1 MQNKPKLINSA
12 IQVFAASSVILIL
25 AYALG
30 LFKNQFELFD
40 DYFPTS
46 AVRAVNGDAIDNQS
60 LDDKV
65 AASTCIVQSA
75 GPYDVCGSS
84 FIIQKA
90 PGKGIDLSSYD
101 SISIGLKVDT
111 PLQNPKVKLSLR
123 NFNKAYSTAESVD
136 SHKYNSVVLKA
147 ENNSESKIPLSFFQ
161 VESWWVRQF
170 NIDFDDAQLDLS
182 NITAFDVINNDMS
195 VDGTYVLEVTSITFY
210 GENLNFTQLVTI
222 VSILWLSIIV
232 LLVARN
238 RMLLQ
243 ERATKDHL
251 TGIPNRN
258 GLQEYKASLK
268 ANPDHPVPLTMFYMD
283 IDDFKKVNDTYGHS
297 AGDLIL
303 TSFCDAVNRTLRKVS
318 AKNCFFSRL
327 SGDEFVIYAKDYSE
341 AKAIQLAKV
350 LYQELEKPIS
360 LDNAELKISIS
371 MGIAS
376 EEIVSDS
383 TQTLSERADMAMYF
397 AKVRGKNRYK
407 IYDAEVEEEAESRK
421 NIARAIRETIENDEL
436 DLEFMPIFALATR
449 QVKNVEV
456 LLRARSSQ
464 LAHLGPREFIPI
476 AEEFGLIEML
486 DSWVMR
492 RTFEVISANRDIIEK
507 LGLCFCINVSTI
519 DLQNRAFG
527 ESVLSMMQEYD
538 IKVEWFALEITET
551 AFESHQKASIAS
563 LKELSDIGIDIILD
577 NFGTGYTALNQLIS
591 YPISGLKIDKGFT
604 DLLTSDKPHEDAPK
618 GEILVR
624 SIINIA
630 NEYNL
635 SITAEGVENLE
646 QFYFLE
652 KHGCDLIQGYLYSE
666 PLSLE
671 VLTRGLRNQDVF
683 SDPAEAI
690 ETADNMT

>member
-1 MQNKPKLINSA
+1 MRNKPKLINKV
-12 IQVFAASSVILIL
+12 IQVFAASSVILII

-30 LFKNQFELFD
+30 LFKTEFELFD

-46 AVRAVNGDAIDNQS
+46 AVRAVNGDAVDSQS
-60 LDDKV
+60 IKNRV
-65 AASTCIVQSA
+65 AASSCVVNNA

-90 PGKGIDLSSYD
+90 PGRGIDLSFYD
-101 SISIGLKVDT
+101 KMTIGLKVDT
-111 PLQNPKVKLSLR
+111 PLESPKIKFSLR
-123 NFNKAYSTAESVD
+123 NFNKAYSTTED
-136 SHKYNSVVLKA
+136 PDTHKYNSIVLNAGKD
-147 ENNSESKIPLSFFQ
+147 SKTKVPLSFFQ
-161 VESWWVRQF
+161 VESWWVREF
-170 NIDFDDAQLDLS
+170 NIDFDNAQRDLS
-182 NITAFDVINNDMS
+182 NIIAFDVINNDMS
-195 VDGTYVLEVTSITFY
+195 VDGTYKLEVTSIKFY
-210 GENLNFTQLVTI
+210 GENVNFTQLVSI
-222 VSILWLSIIV
+222 VSVLWLSIIV

-238 RMLLQ
+238 RILLH

-258 GLQEYKASLK
+258 GLQEYKADLK
-268 ANPDHPVPLTMFYMD
+268 AYPDRPVSMTMFYID

-303 TSFCDAVNRTLRKVS
+303 TSFCDAVKRTLKKVP
-318 AKNCFFSRL
+318 AKHCFFSRL

-341 AKAIQLAKV
+341 AQATQLAKV

-492 RTFEVISANRDIIEK
+492 RTFEVISENRDIVEK

-519 DLQNRAFG
+519 DLQNKAFG
-527 ESVLSMMQEYD
+527 ESVINMMQKYD
-538 IKVEWFALEITET
+538 IKVDWFALEITET

-604 DLLTSDKPHEDAPK
+604 DLLTSDKPHEDSPK

-671 VLTRGLRNQDVF
+671 VLIRGLRNQDVF

-690 ETADNMT
+690 EPADNMT